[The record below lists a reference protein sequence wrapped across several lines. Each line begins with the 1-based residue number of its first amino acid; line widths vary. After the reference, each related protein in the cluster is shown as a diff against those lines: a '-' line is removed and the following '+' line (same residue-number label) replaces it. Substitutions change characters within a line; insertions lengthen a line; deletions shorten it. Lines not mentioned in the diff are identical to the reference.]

1 MYIIKKNNR
10 RIPNETF
17 ETYEKARQWVRKKVR
32 SSKDRFD
39 GLFFEL
45 HSDLKWRTPTLFSH
59 GYSISRVEG

>member
-32 SSKDRFD
+32 CVGAHWAD
-39 GLFFEL
+39 
-45 HSDLKWRTPTLFSH
+45 HSATNHRTPALYYY